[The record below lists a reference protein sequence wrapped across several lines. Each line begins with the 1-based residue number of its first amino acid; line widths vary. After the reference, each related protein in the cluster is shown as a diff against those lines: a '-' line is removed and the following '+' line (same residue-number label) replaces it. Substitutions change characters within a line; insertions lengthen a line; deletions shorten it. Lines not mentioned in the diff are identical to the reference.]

1 LVASA
6 TGIPDGN
13 ATSLQAFTGI
23 PSKVL
28 VLQAKEAG
36 IAATFSPYNFGGTP
50 MTDTQAGA
58 SISLTAAV
66 QLAHVAGYT
75 NMTWNLQVLVLQQR
89 HYNYYLCRHVI
100 RL

>member
-1 LVASA
+1 
-6 TGIPDGN
+6 
-13 ATSLQAFTGI
+13 
-23 PSKVL
+23 

-50 MTDTQAGA
+50 MTGTQAGA

-89 HYNYYLCRHVI
+89 HYQLLLMSTCHKTI
-100 RL
+100 D